1 MDPTEADPLANLSE
15 QQINTLFSFSDVTQI
30 EDTNL
35 CRSILA
41 QNQWNLDVAV
51 DNFINNRTGDGSGG
65 GSGSSSGSGGFMGSG
80 GTPVREEGSSGSGGG
95 GGGILELMT
104 SPLKWLFQ
112 TTPLSLSPDQDVSKF
127 IDKFHIDYGRGDD
140 ERLLLERTS
149 YAQAVRKAHREAKFL
164 VVYLHSPFHDDTK
177 RFCSQVLHSESVR
190 RLLNGCNTG
199 DESDDPAANDNNHAS
214 SGEVVTWA
222 GQVWD
227 PEAYNLSIDL
237 QATTFPFVALLVC
250 QSERSVRVLDRIQ
263 GFIDSD
269 SLCERLQH
277 SITATRTEIDRIR
290 NEQIARSAEANLR
303 VEQDREYLEAME
315 TDRQQQ
321 LEAQR
326 QREAQERAAEEEAQ
340 RKEMEEALAL
350 SAQLSRESALT
361 KKRETLQRATPS
373 GSDSAVIR
381 FQLPQG
387 IKISQTFWK
396 TDPVEILYDFLA
408 VHFAD
413 NDIPITN
420 FMVSTNFPKKDLTDK
435 SQTLVEVGLHPRGAL
450 FVHNLDS

>member
-1 MDPTEADPLANLSE
+1 
-15 QQINTLFSFSDVTQI
+15 
-30 EDTNL
+30 
-35 CRSILA
+35 
-41 QNQWNLDVAV
+41 
-51 DNFINNRTGDGSGG
+51 
-65 GSGSSSGSGGFMGSG
+65 
-80 GTPVREEGSSGSGGG
+80 
-95 GGGILELMT
+95 
-104 SPLKWLFQ
+104 
-112 TTPLSLSPDQDVSKF
+112 
-127 IDKFHIDYGRGDD
+127 
-140 ERLLLERTS
+140 
-149 YAQAVRKAHREAKFL
+149 
-164 VVYLHSPFHDDTK
+164 
-177 RFCSQVLHSESVR
+177 
-190 RLLNGCNTG
+190 
-199 DESDDPAANDNNHAS
+199 
-214 SGEVVTWA
+214 
-222 GQVWD
+222 
-227 PEAYNLSIDL
+227 
-237 QATTFPFVALLVC
+237 
-250 QSERSVRVLDRIQ
+250 
-263 GFIDSD
+263 
-269 SLCERLQH
+269 
-277 SITATRTEIDRIR
+277 
-290 NEQIARSAEANLR
+290 
-303 VEQDREYLEAME
+303 ME